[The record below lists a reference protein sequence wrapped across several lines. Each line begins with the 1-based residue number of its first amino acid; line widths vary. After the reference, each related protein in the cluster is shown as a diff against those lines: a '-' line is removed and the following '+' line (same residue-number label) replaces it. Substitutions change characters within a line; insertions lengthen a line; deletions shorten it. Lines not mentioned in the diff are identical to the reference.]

1 MDISKINNI
10 GKIIKPESAQ
20 KAAPKPDVKAANQ
33 DTVTIS
39 REAVKAQELSQAKN
53 IVSKSNDIRSERVKE
68 VKAKMAAGVYDEID
82 NELLEKVADKIVD
95 SLMRR

>member
-1 MDISKINNI
+1 MDISKVSNI
-10 GKIIKPESAQ
+10 GKIIKPDSAQ
-20 KAAPKPDVKAANQ
+20 KAASKPDVKAAAQ

-39 REAVKAQELSQAKN
+39 KEAVKAQELSQAKS
-53 IVSKSNDIRSERVKE
+53 IVSKASDIRAERVKE
-68 VKAKMAAGVYDEID
+68 IKAKMASGEYDNID